1 MPYDRVQDPFAYR
14 TQGRSFFGDFGRVVA
29 PSDTTDLSPYAKAI
43 IVTVA
48 GSLSYIPAKND
59 DADAVVFP
67 SVPIGFIP
75 PHVIRRVLLTG
86 TTATVVTID
95 DN

>member
-1 MPYDRVQDPFAYR
+1 MAYDRLNDPSAYR
-14 TQGRSFFGDFGRVVA
+14 VQGRSFFGDYGRSVA
-29 PSDTTDLSPYAKAI
+29 PSDTVDLDPYAKAV

-48 GSLSYIPAKND
+48 GSLSYIPVKND
-59 DADAVVFP
+59 DDDIIVFP

-75 PHVIRRVLLTG
+75 PHTIRRVLLTG